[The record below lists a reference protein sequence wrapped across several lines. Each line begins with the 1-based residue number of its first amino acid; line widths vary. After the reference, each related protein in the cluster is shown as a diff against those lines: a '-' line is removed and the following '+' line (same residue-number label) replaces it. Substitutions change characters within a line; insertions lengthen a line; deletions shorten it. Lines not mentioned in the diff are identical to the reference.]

1 MDGRVDPLANGAS
14 VSSTAPPASKNGERN
29 RESLT
34 TAVTKEE
41 DQANAWIEFAADVRK
56 SDVEVDVGNEQ
67 LGWRLRCT
75 GRDEWNHLDF
85 PGRVDAEQATARWT
99 HKVPPALVGSAR
111 QASVR
116 RCILHVSAPFAQSPG
131 KMLEHFQQPTESGK

>member
-1 MDGRVDPLANGAS
+1 M
-14 VSSTAPPASKNGERN
+14 SSTVPPASKNGERN

-34 TAVTKEE
+34 TAVTKE

-67 LGWRLRCT
+67 LRWRLRCT

-85 PGRVDAEQATARWT
+85 PGRVDAEQAKARWT
-99 HKVPPALVGSAR
+99 HEVPPALVGSAR

-116 RCILHVSAPFAQSPG
+116 RRILHVSAPFA
-131 KMLEHFQQPTESGK
+131 